1 MEKILRKQ
9 ASKQAS
15 PDLHRIGRVFIDV
28 RGRRA
33 MTLSIEAATA
43 ITRDIGINAAK
54 IARRKAFAIFRC
66 ANAEPASKRHEGTC
80 N

>member
-1 MEKILRKQ
+1 
-9 ASKQAS
+9 
-15 PDLHRIGRVFIDV
+15 
-28 RGRRA
+28 

-54 IARRKAFAIFRC
+54 IARRKAFAIFRY

-80 N
+80 NSTADTRVVTRSHAAGCCPPSDTP